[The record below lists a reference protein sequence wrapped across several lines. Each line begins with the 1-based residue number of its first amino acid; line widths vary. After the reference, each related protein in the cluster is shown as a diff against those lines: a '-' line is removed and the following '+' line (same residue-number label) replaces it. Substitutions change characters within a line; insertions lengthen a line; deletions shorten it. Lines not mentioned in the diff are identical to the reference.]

1 LVAFTGLVNDIPVI
15 AEKIPISTSAQITA
29 RKFNTNFTLVDPA
42 AADYLVYIVNPDYS
56 AVKKLMITGIYID
69 TDVKVNAGA
78 TMALVDQEKTG
89 AQDSKVIFNAIF
101 YKSCFL
107 DFTTAPLEFMGYMV
121 LVNSANVTGT
131 VSLTLNGYW
140 EEK

>member
-1 LVAFTGLVNDIPVI
+1 MGLVGQ
-15 AEKIPISTSAQITA
+15 IPIIEEKLPITTTAQITA

-42 AADYLVYIVNPDYS
+42 AADYLVYVVNIPGS
-56 AVKKLMITGIYID
+56 TTKKLMITGIYID

-78 TMALVDQEKTG
+78 TMTLVDQAEGG

-107 DFTTAPLEFMGYMV
+107 DFTTAPLEFLGYMV
-121 LVNSANVTGT
+121 LVNSALVSGT